1 MKGNQVAPSELE
13 GYLLS
18 HRDVADA
25 AVIGIPHEYAGE
37 VPLAFVV
44 LKQEVAK
51 VVVRDAIV
59 AEEARAKL
67 YQVSLLPRP
76 NCREWAPLS

>member
-44 LKQEVAK
+44 LGFLAVASYFVVPLLVPDPLPELKQPSG
-51 VVVRDAIV
+51 
-59 AEEARAKL
+59 ARL
-67 YQVSLLPRP
+67 IGGHLQQILQ
-76 NCREWAPLS
+76 